1 MNGLERALA
10 RVEAVF
16 ATVTVIVMLA
26 IMAIVSVDVVLRYLF
41 HSPLSWA
48 FDLIGLYL
56 MAAVFFLSLSATH
69 ADNGHVGVD
78 LLLRRLPESGRRVSE
93 IITCLVALPFFAAL
107 AAMGAGRAIGNY
119 LNHDTLSGLIA
130 WPTWIAAALVP
141 LGSGLMVARLSLRLV
156 GQLASLASGRAVVE
170 LMPLGGHDGVE

>member
-10 RVEAVF
+10 RVESLCGVL
-16 ATVTVIVMLA
+16 TVVVMLA
-26 IMAIVSVDVVLRYLF
+26 IMGIVSADVAMRYLF

-56 MAAVFFLSLSATH
+56 MAAVFFLSLSATY

-78 LLLRRLPESGRRVSE
+78 LLLRRLPVAGRRLAE
-93 IITCLVALPFFAAL
+93 IVTCLVAIPLFAAM
-107 AAMGAGRAIGNY
+107 AKMGAERALDNFV
-119 LNHDTLSGLIA
+119 NNDTLSGLVP

-141 LGSGLMVARLSLRLV
+141 LGSVLLLARLALRLV
-156 GQLASLASGRAVVE
+156 GHVASLLSGREVIPV
-170 LMPLGGHDGVE
+170 MPLGGHDGVE